1 LFFWSSG
8 SNPRDRTQRWSRF
21 PRAASDPDHT
31 ANERVLRS
39 LRPPRIRWMVPSFKG
54 GESDMNN
61 LTSELSLGDLEA
73 VSGGMR
79 NQANDP
85 GFHRTFATSF
95 GTNNGSPLYG
105 TGSFHDQIDNVDGL
119 P

>member
-1 LFFWSSG
+1 MTLSTDERIG
-8 SNPRDRTQRWSRF
+8 LAYPYRYGLRNGPR
-21 PRAASDPDHT
+21 RANT
-31 ANERVLRS
+31 EMTMTKLNNEVH
-39 LRPPRIRWMVPSFKG
+39 
-54 GESDMNN
+54 
-61 LTSELSLGDLEA
+61 ELNIDELDA

-95 GTNNGSPLYG
+95 GPNNGSPLYG
-105 TGSFHDQIDNVDGL
+105 NGSFHDTIDNNHHL

>member
-1 LFFWSSG
+1 MRGWS
-8 SNPRDRTQRWSRF
+8 PRLK
-21 PRAASDPDHT
+21 AS
-31 ANERVLRS
+31 ERD
-39 LRPPRIRWMVPSFKG
+39 M
-54 GESDMNN
+54 SD
-61 LTSELSLGDLEA
+61 LTNQLSLEGLEA

-95 GTNNGSPLYG
+95 GPNNGSPLYG
-105 TGSFHDQIDNVDGL
+105 NSSFHDTIDHVDGL

>member
-1 LFFWSSG
+1 M
-8 SNPRDRTQRWSRF
+8 R
-21 PRAASDPDHT
+21 
-31 ANERVLRS
+31 NE
-39 LRPPRIRWMVPSFKG
+39 I
-54 GESDMNN
+54 
-61 LTSELSLGDLEA
+61 SELKIEELET

-95 GTNNGSPLYG
+95 GPNNGSPLYG
-105 TGSFHDQIDNVDGL
+105 NGSFHDTIDNENNL

>member
-1 LFFWSSG
+1 M
-8 SNPRDRTQRWSRF
+8 
-21 PRAASDPDHT
+21 
-31 ANERVLRS
+31 
-39 LRPPRIRWMVPSFKG
+39 RWMVPSFKG

-61 LTSELSLGDLEA
+61 LSNELNLGDLEA

>member
-1 LFFWSSG
+1 
-8 SNPRDRTQRWSRF
+8 
-21 PRAASDPDHT
+21 
-31 ANERVLRS
+31 
-39 LRPPRIRWMVPSFKG
+39 
-54 GESDMNN
+54 
-61 LTSELSLGDLEA
+61 
-73 VSGGMR
+73 MR

>member
-1 LFFWSSG
+1 M
-8 SNPRDRTQRWSRF
+8 RRM
-21 PRAASDPDHT
+21 
-31 ANERVLRS
+31 V
-39 LRPPRIRWMVPSFKG
+39 VPSFKSR
-54 GESDMNN
+54 ERERERERDMNN
-61 LTSELSLGDLEA
+61 LTNELSLGDLEA

-85 GFHRTFATSF
+85 GFHQTFATSF